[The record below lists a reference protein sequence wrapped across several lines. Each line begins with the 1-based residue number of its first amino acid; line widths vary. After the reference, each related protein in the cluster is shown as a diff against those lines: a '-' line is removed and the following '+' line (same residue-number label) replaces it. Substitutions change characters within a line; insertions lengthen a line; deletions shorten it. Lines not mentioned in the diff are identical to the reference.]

1 MANKKNKD
9 ISASQIFALYM
20 QSQRDLKT
28 LTANPFYRK
37 VPEKLA
43 VVKWKRT
50 GAWGIRLDPKTGQ
63 ESAKAMMA
71 YIFDQWAKD
80 LFYQEGDEICLSVSK
95 DIYEEYSHTI
105 FIYTPMYQK
114 TKTIFYIYE
123 DDSEPDWK
131 KVDSFHPKQKEC
143 ELIFESRQNSNV
155 LVLYE
160 SWDYIYEIEQE
171 GKYTSN
177 ERSLRRAPRGN
188 ILSMIS
194 SEPVR
199 QEGKKGPIKIDHLR

>member
-1 MANKKNKD
+1 MR
-9 ISASQIFALYM
+9 Y
-20 QSQRDLKT
+20 
-28 LTANPFYRK
+28 
-37 VPEKLA
+37 
-43 VVKWKRT
+43 
-50 GAWGIRLDPKTGQ
+50 DPKTGEQ
-63 ESAKAMMA
+63 SAKAMMA

-114 TKTIFYIYE
+114 TKTLFYIYE

-131 KVDSFHPKQKEC
+131 KVGSFHPKQTETK
-143 ELIFESRQNSNV
+143 LIFESRQNSNV

-160 SWDYIYEIEQE
+160 DWDYIIEMQ
-171 GKYTSN
+171 YTPN
-177 ERSLRRAPRGN
+177 EKSLRRAPRDN
-188 ILSMIS
+188 ILSIGS
-194 SEPVR
+194 GEPVR

>member
-1 MANKKNKD
+1 MG
-9 ISASQIFALYM
+9 
-20 QSQRDLKT
+20 
-28 LTANPFYRK
+28 
-37 VPEKLA
+37 
-43 VVKWKRT
+43 KR
-50 GAWGIRLDPKTGQ
+50 
-63 ESAKAMMA
+63 S
-71 YIFDQWAKD
+71 
-80 LFYQEGDEICLSVSK
+80 FYQEGDEICLSVSK
-95 DIYEEYSHTI
+95 DIFEGCSHTI

-123 DDSEPDWK
+123 DDSEPDWG
-131 KVDSFHPKQKEC
+131 KVGSFHPEQTEA

-171 GKYTSN
+171 QYTSN

-188 ILSMIS
+188 MLTIGS

>member
-1 MANKKNKD
+1 MATKKNKD
-9 ISASQIFALYM
+9 ISASQIFGLYL
-20 QSQRDLKT
+20 QSQRELKT
-28 LTANPFYRK
+28 LTTNPFYRK

-43 VVKWKRT
+43 LVKWKST
-50 GAWGIRLDPKTGQ
+50 GRLTLRRDRVSGQ
-63 ESAKAMMA
+63 QTVKHMMA
-71 YIFDQWAKD
+71 YRFDQWAKD

-160 SWDYIYEIEQE
+160 SWDDIVEIEQ
-171 GKYTSN
+171 YTPN

-188 ILSMIS
+188 ILTIGS